1 MKNKIICRIL
11 FSVIMILISLIIFE
25 ISFFIKYNNE
35 DYLSGF
41 VVGFLSVNVMV
52 LIKNIIALK
61 NPKKLKKIEV
71 VEKDERL
78 IKIVNDAYALT
89 FRIVVLIEALVSV
102 IALILGKFNIS
113 TLVGVIIGL
122 QMIILFITYVV
133 LSKKN

>member
-1 MKNKIICRIL
+1 MKNKIICRII

-25 ISFFIKYNNE
+25 ISFFAQYNNE
-35 DYLSGF
+35 YYLSGF
-41 VVGFLSVNVMV
+41 VVGFLSVNIAI
-52 LIKNIIALK
+52 LIKNIIAFK

-78 IKIVNDAYALT
+78 IKIVNNAYAFT

-113 TLVGVIIGL
+113 TLVGVIIGI